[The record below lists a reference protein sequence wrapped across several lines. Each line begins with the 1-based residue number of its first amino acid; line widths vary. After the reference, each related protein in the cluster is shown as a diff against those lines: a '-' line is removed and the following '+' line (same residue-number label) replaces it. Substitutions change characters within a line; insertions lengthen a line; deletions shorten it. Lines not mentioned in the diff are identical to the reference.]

1 MRLSILFDLCDERDM
16 GFEVDVEEE
25 GDFPFGRTLLWHEET
40 PLKRLRAGASD
51 SGEHIGPI
59 VGTKRANDDG
69 TVVAKT
75 FLGRIMGGFEA
86 R

>member
-25 GDFPFGRTLLWHEET
+25 GDFPFGKTLLWHEET

-59 VGTKRANDDG
+59 VGTKRANDDHRLRHPA
-69 TVVAKT
+69 VAQSYC
-75 FLGRIMGGFEA
+75 RADI
-86 R
+86 